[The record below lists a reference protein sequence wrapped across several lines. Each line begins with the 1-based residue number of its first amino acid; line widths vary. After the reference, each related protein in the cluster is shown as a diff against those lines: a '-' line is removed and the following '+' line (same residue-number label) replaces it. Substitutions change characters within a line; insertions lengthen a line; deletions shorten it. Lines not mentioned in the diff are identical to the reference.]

1 VLTESLT
8 LSVAG
13 ALLGLAFAFW
23 SSRLLLLLMTE
34 GNPLLISLNLTPDV
48 RVLVLT
54 ISLAIL
60 TGLLFGIAPAWR
72 CSRQDPASALQR
84 NARGSG
90 GGGAL
95 GRVLIISQVALSL
108 VLLLGAGLFVRSFQ
122 RLRAIDTGFQKQNI
136 LEIGLNPVPRGYEKL
151 DLGSYHRE
159 LIRRVSNLPGVLS
172 AAFSESPI
180 PGSQDWNRDSVSTLA
195 EDSINAHL
203 MATTI
208 RVSPNFF
215 HTLGIPILQG
225 RDFNDADDPH
235 QLRLAILGRSLAR
248 RLFPD
253 GNAIGQTIRFSVMPE
268 YQNLHVVGVADD
280 ARVVRLRDAAVPLLY
295 LCAFQE
301 ETQAGNLVVRT
312 TQSPETLARSA
323 SREIGSLGHEYALQ
337 TKTVSQIIRE
347 DLVEERVTALL
358 STFFAALALL
368 LACIGLYGLM
378 SYAVT
383 RRTREIGI
391 RVAMGAQRENVLW
404 IVLRETLALALIG
417 IAIGIPCAL
426 GATRFIA
433 SMLFG
438 LTSSD
443 PPTIASVALLLLFVA
458 VIAGYVPARRASSI
472 NPMDALRRE

>member
-1 VLTESLT
+1 
-8 LSVAG
+8 
-13 ALLGLAFAFW
+13 
-23 SSRLLLLLMTE
+23 
-34 GNPLLISLNLTPDV
+34 
-48 RVLVLT
+48 
-54 ISLAIL
+54 
-60 TGLLFGIAPAWR
+60 
-72 CSRQDPASALQR
+72 
-84 NARGSG
+84 
-90 GGGAL
+90 
-95 GRVLIISQVALSL
+95 VLIISQVALSL

-159 LIRRVSNLPGVLS
+159 LIHRISNLPGVLS
-172 AAFSESPI
+172 VAFSESPI

-203 MATTI
+203 MAAVI

-215 HTLGIPILQG
+215 HTVGIPILQG
-225 RDFNDADDPH
+225 RDFSDADDQH
-235 QLRLAILGRSLAR
+235 QRYLAILGRSLAR

-253 GNAIGQTIRFSVMPE
+253 GNIIGQTIRFSVMPE
-268 YQNLHVVGVADD
+268 YQNLQVVGVADD
-280 ARVVRLRDAAVPLLY
+280 ARVVRLRDATVPLLY

-323 SREIGSLGHEYALQ
+323 SREIDSLGHEYALQ
-337 TKTVSQIIRE
+337 TKTVSQIITQ

-378 SYAVT
+378 SYAVM

-391 RVAMGAQRENVLW
+391 RVAMGAQRENILW
-404 IVLRETLALALIG
+404 IILRETLALALIG

-426 GATRFIA
+426 AATRFIA

-458 VIAGYVPARRASSI
+458 LIAGYVPARRASSI
-472 NPMDALRRE
+472 HPMEALRRE